1 MSVLDRIKSGTSV
14 LLTLGTVAATAA
26 PMLAPAPSFA
36 QTAFSD
42 VNNNYWA
49 KDFIQ
54 DLSER

>member
-1 MSVLDRIKSGTSV
+1 MSVFHRIKSGTSV
-14 LLTLGTVAATAA
+14 LLTLGTVAGTAA
-26 PMLAPAPSFA
+26 PMFAPAPTFA

-54 DLSER
+54 DL